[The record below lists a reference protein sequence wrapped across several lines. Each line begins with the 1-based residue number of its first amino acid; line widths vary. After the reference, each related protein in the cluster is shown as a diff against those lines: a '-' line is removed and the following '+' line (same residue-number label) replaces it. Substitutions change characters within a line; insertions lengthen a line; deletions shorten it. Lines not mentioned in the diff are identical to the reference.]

1 MQGDLT
7 SLRTTARA
15 PRPLRVLIHPLIGS
29 YFAYPQGRGVAGR
42 RLPTPRQSRGAEN
55 APGWLRARPGMCSG
69 TRDPPRVRPQPQLG
83 QEGTAAGRPGV
94 SPRPRWSP
102 PRPVGGAG
110 WRDAPSQPGPRRC
123 HPCRLLWATSV
134 RPPPDGPR
142 GPDLTRHRPSTNT
155 RGSRWQA
162 MVALGRSCRSTSSIS
177 QSMKLQSPPPPSAS
191 GAPEKGA
198 KGRSLTPG
206 RARVSAASAVSAAS
220 PNGGPATPS
229 SIPAPARPRRLRR
242 VRAPDP
248 RALPSAGSAV
258 NPLTIASQPAAVTS
272 APGDGFCETTQ
283 SAAVLRGAPPAQ
295 PPGRSSAGFSAEP
308 FKAGPRCYCIP
319 PSQDRRPIKER
330 DSSHVILFPL
340 PSV

>member
-1 MQGDLT
+1 M
-7 SLRTTARA
+7 RARA

-29 YFAYPQGRGVAGR
+29 YFIYLEGRGVAGR
-42 RLPTPRQSRGAEN
+42 WLPTPRQSRGAEN
-55 APGWLRARPGMCSG
+55 APGWLRARGPAGAREPGTLLEC
-69 TRDPPRVRPQPQLG
+69 DPNLNWDRRGPRQVGHGCRHVPDGPLPAPSAARVGGLPQ
-83 QEGTAAGRPGV
+83 AGRDV
-94 SPRPRWSP
+94 
-102 PRPVGGAG
+102 
-110 WRDAPSQPGPRRC
+110 DAATRAAS
-123 HPCRLLWATSV
+123 TSV

-177 QSMKLQSPPPPSAS
+177 QSMKLQSPPPASAS

-206 RARVSAASAVSAAS
+206 RARFSAASAVSAAS

-242 VRAPDP
+242 ARAPDP

-258 NPLTIASQPAAVTS
+258 NPLTIASQPAAVTT
-272 APGDGFCETTQ
+272 APGDSFCETAP
-283 SAAVLRGAPPAQ
+283 SAAVPRGAPP
-295 PPGRSSAGFSAEP
+295 R
-308 FKAGPRCYCIP
+308 P
-319 PSQDRRPIKER
+319 PSGAELRRI
-330 DSSHVILFPL
+330 
-340 PSV
+340 